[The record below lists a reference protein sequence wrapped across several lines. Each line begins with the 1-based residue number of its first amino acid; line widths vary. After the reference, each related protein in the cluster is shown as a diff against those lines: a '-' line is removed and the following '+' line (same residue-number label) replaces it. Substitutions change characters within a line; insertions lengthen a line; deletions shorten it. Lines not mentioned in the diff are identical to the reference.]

1 MTGTEFLASYP
12 AKLMEYALAIG
23 YLVLFIPFWRYVHG
37 ARKARKPATRTERAP
52 VGVVEATAS

>member
-37 ARKARKPATRTERAP
+37 ARKARKPAMRTERAP
-52 VGVVEATAS
+52 VGVAEATAS